1 MPRQITNSLF
11 NSLRGRIWISTSV
24 LAFFI
29 CTFGL
34 ISYLVVT
41 LLVNDVFYGIFIPFL
56 FLAFTVVVFGWW
68 LSNEIVS
75 PIEKV
80 TLLSKSLERT
90 SSTSLP
96 KTSGSY
102 ETDELLNTLYRNSQQ
117 VQMLVTLM
125 EKVAA
130 GNLDV
135 SLASLEGSDRLS
147 ATFQKLLSKV
157 SESINAKE
165 DLDRLQTAVEQ
176 IKREISP
183 IRSGNLSA
191 RVWSEDL
198 QTKEIA
204 ATVNYLIDSLSSI
217 VELARNDSRE
227 AGELSKKIEKD
238 LRELIQQDESR
249 IDDLMQ
255 ASITLKQVPNLVK
268 KISEDLNNSSQ
279 SARQSIEKVQKGNQ
293 ITAQNAESV
302 SKLRKQMREAVKR
315 VQSLNERTQEIGK
328 LATTVEDLANRTNMV
343 ALNASIQAAELGD
356 KGQGFALV
364 AEEVERLAARANSTN
379 RQIAALNK
387 SVSTEIRKVEN
398 ALELA
403 GGEISGFSKY
413 SIESGNILAELERY
427 VAQFINLQEN
437 LVALAGDRSEESE
450 QAFLKFVNSIS
461 EGRAKVDELRSSTK
475 ELGNLGQVLNNI
487 QVGVSE
493 YRVTVSSPDSDARP
507 DSGHGGLLHSNE
519 DTDLVASLAEIR
531 NAGTQGRDVQ
541 VDDASPEE
549 SWAVPS
555 FDDEPE
561 EFGMAE
567 YYEAGSAE
575 TETVQVEDILGYEDG
590 PAT

>member
-96 KTSGSY
+96 KTSGSF
-102 ETDELLNTLYRNSQQ
+102 ETDQLLQTLYRNSQQ

-130 GNLDV
+130 GNLEV
-135 SLASLEGSDRLS
+135 SLTPLEGSDRLS

-165 DLDRLQTAVEQ
+165 ELDRLRAAVDR
-176 IKREISP
+176 IKRETSP
-183 IRSGNLSA
+183 VRSGNLSA
-191 RVWSEDL
+191 RASNEDFE
-198 QTKEIA
+198 TKEIA
-204 ATVNYLIDSLSSI
+204 ATINYLIENLTSLI
-217 VELARNDSRE
+217 ELARNDSRE
-227 AGELSKKIEKD
+227 AGDLSKTIERE
-238 LRELIQQDESR
+238 LREIIQQDEAR
-249 IDDLMQ
+249 IDDLTQ
-255 ASITLKQVPNLVK
+255 ASIALKQVPNLVK
-268 KISEDLNNSSQ
+268 QISEDLNNSSQ
-279 SARQSIEKVQKGNQ
+279 SARQSIEKVQKGNE

-302 SKLRKQMREAVKR
+302 SKLRRQMREAVKR
-315 VQSLNERTQEIGK
+315 VQSLTERTQEIGK
-328 LATTVEDLANRTNMV
+328 LAATVEDLANRTNMV
-343 ALNASIQAAELGD
+343 ALNASIQATELGE

-437 LVALAGDRSEESE
+437 LVNVAAERSEESE

-461 EGRAKVDELRSSTK
+461 ESRAKSDDLRRSTAELA
-475 ELGNLGQVLNNI
+475 NLSHVMRNL

-493 YRVTVSSPDSDARP
+493 YRLSVPGTDPETEEAPVPDVSGEARANSSESLHEASAPEIEEVPAEEVAKADESAEALPDY
-507 DSGHGGLLHSNE
+507 G
-519 DTDLVASLAEIR
+519 
-531 NAGTQGRDVQ
+531 
-541 VDDASPEE
+541 
-549 SWAVPS
+549 
-555 FDDEPE
+555 DEPE
-561 EFGMAE
+561 DLGIAD
-567 YYEAGSAE
+567 YYKTPGGEIDAVPA
-575 TETVQVEDILGYEDG
+575 EDILGLENG
-590 PAT
+590 QSG

>member
-80 TLLSKSLERT
+80 TLLSRSLERT

-130 GNLDV
+130 GNLEV
-135 SLASLEGSDRLS
+135 STASLEGSDKLS
-147 ATFQKLLSKV
+147 ATFQKLLSRV

-165 DLDRLQTAVEQ
+165 ELDKLQTAVEQ

-198 QTKEIA
+198 RTKEIA
-204 ATVNYLIDSLSSI
+204 ATVNYLIDSLSSL

-227 AGELSKKIEKD
+227 AGELAKKIERD

-249 IDDLMQ
+249 TDDLMQ
-255 ASITLKQVPNLVK
+255 ASIALKQVPNLVK
-268 KISEDLNNSSQ
+268 KISEDLNNSSH

-343 ALNASIQAAELGD
+343 ALNASIQAAELGE

-427 VAQFINLQEN
+427 VAQFINLQGN

-450 QAFLKFVNSIS
+450 QAFLKFANSIS
-461 EGRAKVDELRSSTK
+461 EGRAKTDDLRGFTA
-475 ELGNLGQVLNNI
+475 ELGNLAQVLNNI

-493 YRVTVSSPDSDARP
+493 YRVTASAPESGARGDSEHDAFSLFADDRDPGASASAMSGTGVQNEQASSESSPER
-507 DSGHGGLLHSNE
+507 
-519 DTDLVASLAEIR
+519 T
-531 NAGTQGRDVQ
+531 
-541 VDDASPEE
+541 
-549 SWAVPS
+549 WAVPN

-561 EFGMAE
+561 EFGIAE

-575 TETVQVEDILGYEDG
+575 TETIPVEDILGIEDG
-590 PAT
+590 QST